1 MNLGWVFLC
10 FCIGFLYLLT
20 LGCFFGVVE
29 DRPFLFERRSL
40 FFPVTFVDFES
51 FFGTIFRVLICGN
64 RGPGPQ
70 GSGANDR
77 FFQSN
82 PGNPGRPPQEILSLC
97 TASGVRLFQKLCRDV
112 LQKRKKMARCCLGD
126 FFFFLM
132 VEIRH
137 VMFVAPSCVD

>member
-51 FFGTIFRVLICGN
+51 FFGTIFQGVDMWKP
-64 RGPGPQ
+64 GPGAP
-70 GSGANDR
+70 GIWSKRPVFPIESG
-77 FFQSN
+77 
-82 PGNPGRPPQEILSLC
+82 E
-97 TASGVRLFQKLCRDV
+97 SGTTLP
-112 LQKRKKMARCCLGD
+112 GD
-126 FFFFLM
+126 FKPLYRLRGATLSKIVPRRAAKTQENGQVLPGGFFF
-132 VEIRH
+132 
-137 VMFVAPSCVD
+137 